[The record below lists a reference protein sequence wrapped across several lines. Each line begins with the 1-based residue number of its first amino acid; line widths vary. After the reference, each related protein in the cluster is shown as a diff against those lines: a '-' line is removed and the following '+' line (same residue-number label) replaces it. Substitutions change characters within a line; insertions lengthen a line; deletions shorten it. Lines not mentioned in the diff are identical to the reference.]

1 MLKDARQK
9 LWYVLMTMAGEQAPD
24 ARGDRYDVCLHA
36 RNRRYFNGWMAQALS
51 DEDKRK
57 LIDAKRATEED
68 LAPLK
73 EDEKTAIRKVFAGS
87 YPEADTIQP
96 DTHPCDLADC
106 EITGVICHG
115 FVFSGDAI
123 FRSSS
128 SEHVCFR
135 DATFFKKTDFHD
147 ARFRN
152 TDFRNASFEDDAAF
166 QNATFS
172 GDATFQN
179 ARFRNADFQNASFKD
194 DAAFQNASSSGD
206 VCFRDATFFK
216 KTDFHDAKFRNADFG
231 NATFYGDAAFQRA
244 TFSGDA
250 AFQNASFFE
259 KTLFQDVKFQNAD
272 FRKASFEIHDASSG
286 DATFQ
291 NATSSGDATFQNATF
306 SGNALFQNASFSR
319 GTTFQNAKFQKTDFE
334 HAAFSGDAAFRS
346 TSFSGDA
353 SFQNAAFSG
362 SASFQN
368 ATFSGD
374 ANFSDATFKGPT
386 TLVQTGFEN
395 WPPKFFNAALHED
408 TDFTDVGWPA
418 VPKNP
423 KDATNHRRR
432 YERLKQLMDS
442 QKKFFDEHRFHRL
455 ELRCREVEDGWRSFS
470 GVGSRLFRYVS
481 DYGWSIGRPLCGL
494 TITFLC
500 GGWGLIR
507 FDPELE
513 LGRALGLSFSN
524 TFSLLGLGRTFF
536 QEELTGLTPT
546 SEIVSGVQFFLG
558 PLFLFLLGL
567 ALRNRF
573 RIR

>member
-1 MLKDARQK
+1 MTEEAPEPPARPMLKDARRNF
-9 LWYVLMTMAGEQAPD
+9 WYVLMTVAGEQAPD
-24 ARGDRYDVCLHA
+24 ARGDRYDEDRHA
-36 RNRRYFNGWMAQALS
+36 GNRRYFNGWMAQTLS

-73 EDEKTAIRKVFAGS
+73 EDEKTEIQRAFTDRRLEPRPIDPDVARPDVLPFA
-87 YPEADTIQP
+87 
-96 DTHPCDLADC
+96 LADS
-106 EITGVICHG
+106 EITEVLICRG
-115 FVFSGDAI
+115 FVFSGDAL
-123 FRSSS
+123 FQNTSFSGDA
-128 SEHVCFR
+128 CFR
-135 DATFFKKTDFHD
+135 DATFLGKTHFHD
-147 ARFRN
+147 AR
-152 TDFRNASFEDDAAF
+152 FRNASFEDDASF

-179 ARFRNADFQNASFKD
+179 ARFRNADFQNA
-194 DAAFQNASSSGD
+194 
-206 VCFRDATFFK
+206 
-216 KTDFHDAKFRNADFG
+216 
-231 NATFYGDAAFQRA
+231 
-244 TFSGDA
+244 
-250 AFQNASFFE
+250 
-259 KTLFQDVKFQNAD
+259 
-272 FRKASFEIHDASSG
+272 
-286 DATFQ
+286 
-291 NATSSGDATFQNATF
+291 
-306 SGNALFQNASFSR
+306 
-319 GTTFQNAKFQKTDFE
+319 
-334 HAAFSGDAAFRS
+334 AFSGDAA
-346 TSFSGDA
+346 
-353 SFQNAAFSG
+353 
-362 SASFQN
+362 FQN

-374 ANFSDATFKGPT
+374 ANFSDATFKGKT
-386 TLVQTGFEN
+386 TLVHTGFEN

-455 ELRCREVEDGWRSFS
+455 ALHCREVEDGWRSFS
-470 GVGSRLFRYVS
+470 GVGSRLFRYMS

-494 TITFLC
+494 MITFLC
-500 GGWGLIR
+500 GWVLIFIAEYHAFLTGAR
-507 FDPELE
+507 AALPDPELE
-513 LGRALGLSFSN
+513 LWQALGLSFSN